1 MERTLEI
8 IGKITLLERCLRLC
22 RLRAMLLAG
31 GLDATR
37 GRGRILTVVNA
48 LGEISPGDLAF
59 ILQIRLQS
67 MNESLKK
74 LEQAGLLIREP
85 DGTDRRRTR
94 IVLTEEGRA
103 CVPSLP
109 GGMNA
114 MLDCLTPAEQDQFSD
129 YLDRVTEKL
138 VENLA
143 LPEEAQTRMREME
156 ERVGKERFQQMMRL
170 RMGMGQAVSIRQD
183 RAWRQEQ

>member
-1 MERTLEI
+1 MEQTLEI

-22 RLRAMLLAG
+22 RLRAILLAG

-74 LEQAGLLIREP
+74 LEQAGLLTREP

-94 IVLTEEGRA
+94 IALTEEGRDFF
-103 CVPSLP
+103 PF
-109 GGMNA
+109 
-114 MLDCLTPAEQDQFSD
+114 DDPAD
-129 YLDRVTEKL
+129 
-138 VENLA
+138 
-143 LPEEAQTRMREME
+143 
-156 ERVGKERFQQMMRL
+156 G
-170 RMGMGQAVSIRQD
+170 
-183 RAWRQEQ
+183 